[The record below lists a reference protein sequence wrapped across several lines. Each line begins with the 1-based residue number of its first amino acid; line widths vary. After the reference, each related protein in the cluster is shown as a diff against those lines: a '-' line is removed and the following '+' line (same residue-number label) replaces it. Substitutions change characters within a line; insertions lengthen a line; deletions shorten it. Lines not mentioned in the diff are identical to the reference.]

1 MVRYLWASPAS
12 AIGLLL
18 AAVTGSLR
26 GASLVTGVIEIH
38 GPGLRW
44 FLTHGAF
51 VRHVTAITLGHV
63 VLGCD
68 AEALHWTR
76 AHERVHVRQYE
87 QWGPF
92 FIPAYLIASLWAAAT
107 GRHAY
112 YDNYFE
118 REAYGST
125 EARPR
130 LSI

>member
-1 MVRYLWASPAS
+1 MFRYLWASPAS

-18 AAVTGSLR
+18 AALTGSLR

-51 VRHVTAITLGHV
+51 VRDVSAITFGHV
-63 VLGCD
+63 VLGSD
-68 AEALHWTR
+68 VEALQWTR

-87 QWGPF
+87 RWGLF
-92 FIPAYLIASLWAAAT
+92 FIPAYLVASLWAAAT

-118 REAYGST
+118 HEAYGSAEVT
-125 EARPR
+125 PR
-130 LSI
+130 LSL

>member
-18 AAVTGSLR
+18 ATVTGSLR
-26 GASLVTGVIEIH
+26 GAALVAGVIEIH

-44 FLTHGAF
+44 FLTHATF
-51 VRHVTAITLGHV
+51 VRGVSAITFGHV
-63 VLGCD
+63 VLACD
-68 AEALHWTR
+68 ARELEGTR

-87 QWGPF
+87 QWGLF
-92 FIPAYLIASLWAAAT
+92 FIPAYVLASVWAAAN

-118 REAYGST
+118 REAYGATQTS
-125 EARPR
+125 PR
-130 LSI
+130 LSV

>member
-1 MVRYLWASPAS
+1 ML
-12 AIGLLL
+12 GLLL
-18 AAVTGSLR
+18 GGVTGSLR
-26 GASLVTGVIEIH
+26 RASLVAGVIEIH

-44 FLTHGAF
+44 LLTHGTF
-51 VRHVTAITLGHV
+51 VRGVLAITFGHV

-68 AEALHWTR
+68 AEVLQRTR

-92 FIPAYLIASLWAAAT
+92 FIPAYLVASLWAAAS

-118 REAYGST
+118 LEAYGST
-125 EARPR
+125 EVTPR
-130 LSI
+130 FSL